1 MLAVVYLQNGVET
14 VSKVYFFFT
23 RVQDL
28 FFSLKYVACFC
39 IFTLLLLLLLL
50 TLRLIVSCY
59 LVTYYYYYYYYYY
72 HYDYLQ
78 FKRICYLAT

>member
-39 IFTLLLLLLLL
+39 IFTLLLLL
-50 TLRLIVSCY
+50 TLRIIVSCY